1 MTEGKAVL
9 VTGVTGGIGH
19 ALTTALAARGYTVY
33 AAARGELPADLARLP
48 GVRPLRF
55 DLTDPAA
62 VEAAAARVREDRA
75 GNGLH
80 AVVNNAGIIV
90 QGPVELVPA
99 DELRRQFEINVYGP
113 MAVTRAFLP
122 LLREGRG
129 RVVNVSAP
137 TARLAMPYNG
147 PISASKAALESF
159 SAAARVELAPFRIP
173 VSIVRPG
180 AVRTAIFG
188 KAETAARKSLAQIDP
203 RVVDLYRPGL
213 DAVERAT
220 ARTAGAEPGGVVKT
234 LVKAV
239 EARRPK
245 AVYNAGRDARL
256 LLTISRLPVRVRDR
270 VLAGALGLRAAA
282 EAGAGAPGGA
292 PAGDGAR

>member
-1 MTEGKAVL
+1 MAEGKAVL
-9 VTGVTGGIGH
+9 VTGVTGGIGQ
-19 ALTTALAARGYTVY
+19 ALATALAGRGYTVY
-33 AAARGELPADLARLP
+33 AAARGELPAGLARLP

-62 VEAAAARVREDRA
+62 IEAAAAHVRKERG
-75 GNGLH
+75 GNGLQ

-99 DELRRQFEINVYGP
+99 DELHRQFEINVYGP
-113 MAVTRAFLP
+113 MAVMRAFLP

-129 RVVNVSAP
+129 RVVNVSAAS
-137 TARLAMPYNG
+137 ARTAMPYNG

-159 SAAARVELAPFRIP
+159 SAAARVELAPWGIP
-173 VSIVRPG
+173 VSVVRPG

-188 KAETAARKSLAQIDP
+188 KAETAARTSLTRIDP

-213 DAVERAT
+213 DAVEQAT
-220 ARTAGAEPGGVVKT
+220 ARLKGAEPDGVVRT
-234 LVKAV
+234 LVKAI

-245 AVYNAGRDARL
+245 AVYTAGWDVRL
-256 LLTISRLPVRVRDR
+256 LVMLSRLPVRIRDR
-270 VLAGALGLRAAA
+270 ALAGALGLRKAAK
-282 EAGAGAPGGA
+282 AGAPAPEGA
-292 PAGDGAR
+292 PAGGGAR